1 MMIRKEVFE
10 EKGRFDEKILAV
22 GFNDVDLCLKIR
34 KKGYLVVYTPF
45 AALYHHESI
54 SRGYDLNPYEIS
66 AMNNRWGDILLSDPY
81 YNPNLSLDSEDFKIK
96 IN

>member
-1 MMIRKEVFE
+1 M
-10 EKGRFDEKILAV
+10 GRFDEEKLAV
-22 GFNDVDLCLKIR
+22 AFNDVDLCLKIR
-34 KKGYLVVYTPF
+34 KKGYLIVYTPF

-54 SRGYDLNPYEIS
+54 SRGYNLNPDEIS

-96 IN
+96 IY